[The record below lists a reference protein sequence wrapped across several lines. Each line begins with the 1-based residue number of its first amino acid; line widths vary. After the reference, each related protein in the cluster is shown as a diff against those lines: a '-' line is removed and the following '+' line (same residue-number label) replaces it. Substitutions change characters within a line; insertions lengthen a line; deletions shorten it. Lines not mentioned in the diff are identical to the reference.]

1 MKDKSLNIVLM
12 VLFGAPGIVLLG
24 LSWMLPHLNEER
36 AMALFAA
43 AIGILI
49 AVFSG
54 LKMREPKARRV
65 AVEVE
70 FGKKP

>member
-12 VLFGAPGIVLLG
+12 VLFGAPGIVILG

-36 AMALFAA
+36 AVALFAA
-43 AIGILI
+43 AMGILI

-54 LKMREPKARRV
+54 LKMREPKARRLP
-65 AVEVE
+65 VEVE
-70 FGKKP
+70 SGRRP